1 MYFNLVVTNVS
12 MELCK
17 ISGMTHAEL
26 THWLNHD
33 VGSLSGWIKR
43 PDAVDCNTGDVPF
56 LAPKA
61 KSRENGVRC
70 LTCYLQLI
78 THQLQKESDLYQ
90 KRPYRLTPI

>member
-12 MELCK
+12 IELCK
-17 ISGMTHAEL
+17 MSGMTHAEL

-61 KSRENGVRC
+61 KSGENGVRC
-70 LTCYLQLI
+70 LTCYIQRI
-78 THQLQKESDLYQ
+78 TH
-90 KRPYRLTPI
+90 